1 MRSHDTWLFE
11 GTVKENII
19 YNQENVSDE
28 RVKEVCKEVGL
39 DHFIRTL
46 PKGYD
51 SYLSE
56 NDSVS
61 AGQSN

>member
-1 MRSHDTWLFE
+1 MIYLQWYLQDTWLFE

-51 SYLSE
+51 SIFRRK
-56 NDSVS
+56 
-61 AGQSN
+61 